1 MFIRNLKSC
10 KKFIAGDSSV
20 LRELLNARKGEFAF
34 GYGLAHAV
42 VKPKKATKPHKLKTS
57 EVYYVLEGIGRMH
70 INKEVSNV
78 RPGDTI
84 YIPPDRL
91 QYIENIGK
99 SDLVFLCIVDPAWRL
114 QNEEVIGDN
123 LSA

>member
-34 GYGLAHAV
+34 GYSLAHAV